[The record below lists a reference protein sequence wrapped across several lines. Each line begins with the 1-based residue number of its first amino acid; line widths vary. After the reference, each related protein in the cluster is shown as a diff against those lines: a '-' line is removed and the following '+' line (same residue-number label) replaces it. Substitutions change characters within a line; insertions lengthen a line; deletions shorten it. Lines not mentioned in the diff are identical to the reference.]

1 MITTRAYI
9 VKIPENGDNHFKVR
23 VPFMEDNTGEEAVY
37 DALLCVS
44 PTSYNGYSVGDV
56 VFVTFENNK
65 YNNCIILGKMFT
77 STPTDSSAYT
87 LTDELK
93 VTGQAYLP
101 PTTKIGEY
109 TAQDL
114 TNLYNAASNGG
125 TGNLDE
131 DELRKHLKEYVKW
144 IPTERESAEGSVDFF
159 ADKLQVLSGSEFDDL
174 VANSNL
180 VENTLYCLTSVP
192 ATEFEPE
199 I

>member
-23 VPFMEDNTGEEAVY
+23 VPFMEDNTGEEAIY
-37 DALLCVS
+37 DALLCIS

-77 STPTDSSAYT
+77 STPTSSSAYT

-144 IPTERESAEGSVDFF
+144 VPTERESAEGSVDFF
-159 ADKLQVLSGSEFDDL
+159 TDKLQVLSGQEFDDL

-192 ATEFEPE
+192 ATEYEPE

>member
-131 DELRKHLKEYVKW
+131 TELKKYLKEYVKW
-144 IPTERESAEGSVDFF
+144 VPTERKDKDDFF
-159 ADKLQVLSGSEFDDL
+159 ADKIQVMSGEEFDNIVNTL
-174 VANSNL
+174 AL
-180 VENTLYCLTSVP
+180 TENTLYFLTSVP
-192 ATEFEPE
+192 TTEFEPE

>member
-23 VPFMEDNTGEEAVY
+23 VPFMEDNTGAEAIY

-77 STPTDSSAYT
+77 TTPTSSSAYT

-131 DELRKHLKEYVKW
+131 DELKKHLKEYVKW
-144 IPTERESAEGSVDFF
+144 VPTERESAEGSVDFF